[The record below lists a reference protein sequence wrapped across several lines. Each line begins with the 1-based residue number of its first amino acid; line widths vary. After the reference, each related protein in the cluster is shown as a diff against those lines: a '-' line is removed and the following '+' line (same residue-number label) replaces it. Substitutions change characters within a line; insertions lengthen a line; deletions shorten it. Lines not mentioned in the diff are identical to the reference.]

1 MQGVYNVGVYVRVS
15 TDEQALHGYS
25 APEQEAAGKE
35 KGRQIAPPDKQVRFE
50 VFADLG
56 VSGATLERP
65 ELARLREW
73 VRQGRLDAVVLRD
86 PDRLSRKLAHQLL
99 LAEEF
104 EKAGVRLE
112 FLDFEW
118 KDTPEGRLFY
128 AVKGAFAE
136 YEREKIRE
144 RTVRGKLQKARM
156 GGVPVGFD
164 AYGYR
169 YDPETG
175 KVSVDD
181 AQAAVVR
188 DIFTWFV
195 TEDIGVLGIANRLND
210 LGVPTR
216 RNASF
221 WRRQV
226 VRQMLSNPIF
236 KGEWR
241 YRGVTVAVPAI
252 VDAATWEKAQEKLRE
267 ARRLWANK
275 GRHEYLLSGIVTCAD
290 CGTSMCGHHAKWWGR
305 WARRYTCRKARAV
318 TGATGCRPVK
328 MVMADHLEAA
338 VWDQVKAAL
347 ADPDALAREAAARAP
362 QAEELWREL
371 DRIEKRLAEVEKG
384 RAAVLDALASGLFE
398 LDTKTKTKLADLK
411 RRKDRLEARRKELNG
426 ALRRAGGAAARVEE
440 LRTLARDVLDRIDDL
455 SFAEKRALVRA
466 LVAQVVVSGRPRPR
480 TAMRGVTVTVVLRLE
495 EAGTLAAFSRT
506 D

>member
-1 MQGVYNVGVYVRVS
+1 MRGVYTVGVYVRVS
-15 TDEQALHGYS
+15 TEEQALHGYS

-35 KGRQIAPPDKQVRFE
+35 RGRQIAPPDKQVRFE

-56 VSGATLERP
+56 VSGSTLDRP

-73 VRQGRLDAVVLRD
+73 VKQGRLDAVVARD

-156 GGVPVGFD
+156 GGIPVSFD
-164 AYGYR
+164 VYGYR

-175 KVSVDD
+175 RVEVDE

-195 TEDIGVLGIANRLND
+195 TEDTGVLGIANRLND

-216 RNASF
+216 RNAPF

-226 VRQMLSNPIF
+226 VRQMLSNPVF

-275 GRHEYLLSGIVTCAD
+275 GRHEYLLSGIVTCAE
-290 CGTSMCGHHAKWWGR
+290 CGTAMHGCYAKWWGR
-305 WARRYTCRKARAV
+305 RERRYTCRKARAV
-318 TGATGCRPVK
+318 AGATGCRPTK
-328 MVMADHLEAA
+328 MVMADYLEAA
-338 VWDQVKAAL
+338 VWEQVKAAL

-362 QAEELWREL
+362 RAEELRQEL
-371 DRIEKRLAEVEKG
+371 DRVERRLAEVERG

-398 LDTKTKTKLADLK
+398 LDARAKAKLAELK
-411 RRKDRLEARRKELNG
+411 RRKDKLEARKRELEA
-426 ALRRAGGAAARVEE
+426 ALRGAEGAVAKLEE
-440 LRTLARDVLDRIDDL
+440 LRAVARDVLERMDEL

-466 LVAQVVVSGRPRPR
+466 LVAQVVVSGRPYPR

-495 EAGTLAAFSRT
+495 EAGALAAFSRT